1 MTTQSLISFLNSFD
15 NQKLKDNNRTSDT
28 STIDNFTTFRNVS
41 KQLKKKNYLN
51 SNINLSISNNKT
63 INNPIKPNHNLILSE
78 ELSKENQSFNN
89 PSIITFNKNN
99 NSNNSSFNH
108 FNTIDINRNYNHH
121 NQLFYIKRPSKIKL
135 NNGISQSDYN
145 LSYYNQYENL
155 KNNTNSNLVNIVNE
169 DNDDD
174 NEINFNKYG
183 IKILSENQKNNLKN
197 QIIQN
202 ESINDK
208 LISIH
213 SKKKNNSIDMNNE
226 DGFILKNRR
235 KSYQTNEFKL
245 QFIKKNNKK
254 KISLDT
260 INRNRLQNEFSNNF
274 QIIKNEN
281 FNISSINNSK
291 SRNINKNNK
300 SNYFSYSNEGSLEQN
315 SNIIFRKTYL
325 KKQKTLILKNLLKIK
340 NINSQSEKK
349 EKKNIKSLKFDSDN
363 NSKKGIKEDFMT
375 KLYSYSRK
383 RANINDS
390 FYKKKYFNSAVQK
403 KNNDEY
409 IIPNFILKK
418 EQTPYQINKLKNSLL
433 NKKYLPIS
441 TFNYENQNN
450 NIINF
455 TSSNSEEK
463 ENKNKSES
471 GSESDI
477 ENYNDY
483 RQGNN
488 NINYKYNTLY
498 NNKSNNKKNI
508 NLRRTSLIE
517 NIPPE
522 NALSIISQDKNS
534 YVSLNKDSFIYVENP
549 ENDSFEKISFKRR
562 NKKYLKQLSK
572 ISEVMRERISL
583 LDTKFKSTKYIK
595 NDKFN
600 FKDIKIHHSLP
611 LPKIYELKIKFK
623 KKKNISKTNIDEKEK
638 IENENLNDNKN
649 ENLKDNSNDNLKVN
663 INENLKDNPNDN
675 LKDNINENL
684 KNKSNDNLKDNVNEN
699 LKDNNNEDL
708 KEDLKNNKKDD
719 SKKSSDEEFSFF
731 NTKLSNTLNFFVK
744 KVVLLNLQ

>member
-260 INRNRLQNEFSNNF
+260 INRNRLGNEFSNNF

-325 KKQKTLILKNLLKIK
+325 KKPKTLILKNPLKIK
-340 NINSQSEKK
+340 NINSQSENE
-349 EKKNIKSLKFDSDN
+349 EKKNIK
-363 NSKKGIKEDFMT
+363 
-375 KLYSYSRK
+375 R
-383 RANINDS
+383 
-390 FYKKKYFNSAVQK
+390 
-403 KNNDEY
+403 
-409 IIPNFILKK
+409 
-418 EQTPYQINKLKNSLL
+418 
-433 NKKYLPIS
+433 
-441 TFNYENQNN
+441 
-450 NIINF
+450 
-455 TSSNSEEK
+455 
-463 ENKNKSES
+463 
-471 GSESDI
+471 
-477 ENYNDY
+477 
-483 RQGNN
+483 
-488 NINYKYNTLY
+488 
-498 NNKSNNKKNI
+498 
-508 NLRRTSLIE
+508 
-517 NIPPE
+517 
-522 NALSIISQDKNS
+522 
-534 YVSLNKDSFIYVENP
+534 
-549 ENDSFEKISFKRR
+549 
-562 NKKYLKQLSK
+562 
-572 ISEVMRERISL
+572 
-583 LDTKFKSTKYIK
+583 
-595 NDKFN
+595 
-600 FKDIKIHHSLP
+600 
-611 LPKIYELKIKFK
+611 
-623 KKKNISKTNIDEKEK
+623 
-638 IENENLNDNKN
+638 
-649 ENLKDNSNDNLKVN
+649 
-663 INENLKDNPNDN
+663 
-675 LKDNINENL
+675 
-684 KNKSNDNLKDNVNEN
+684 
-699 LKDNNNEDL
+699 
-708 KEDLKNNKKDD
+708 
-719 SKKSSDEEFSFF
+719 
-731 NTKLSNTLNFFVK
+731 
-744 KVVLLNLQ
+744 